1 MDASRLLRY
10 GRAMRAID
18 RYARLGGRRFHY
30 LDWGTRGAPAVL
42 MLHGGAQ
49 TAHSFDEVAP
59 VLARGHHV
67 VCLDQR
73 GHGDTA
79 WAPRYR
85 RNDFVADIDAMLD
98 HLGWETA
105 SLVGMSLG
113 GLNAI
118 AFAASCPAR
127 MRTLVVVDVVP
138 SVAPEGRDAIA
149 KQLSVQEFASFDD
162 AVAMAHAFNPRR
174 TLENIRERLGHAM
187 RGFPDGRWRYKFD
200 PDIVSG
206 AHDLERQWADVRRI
220 RCPALLVR
228 GAESPIVTHEGTERF
243 LALVPGSRTAE
254 VAGAGHSVMGD
265 NPTGFLDAV
274 GPFLARHGA

>member
-1 MDASRLLRY
+1 MPRARDRHVTLR
-10 GRAMRAID
+10 G
-18 RYARLGGRRFHY
+18 LRFHY
-30 LDWGTRGAPAVL
+30 LDWGTAGAPPVL

-59 VLARGHHV
+59 PTARRHHV

-73 GHGDTA
+73 GHGDSD

-85 RNDFVADIDAMLD
+85 RVDFVGDTSALIDR
-98 HLGWETA
+98 LGWRTA

-113 GLNAI
+113 GLNSI
-118 AFAASCPAR
+118 AFAAAHPERLRA
-127 MRTLVVVDVVP
+127 LVVVDVVP
-138 SVAPEGRDAIA
+138 SVAPEGREAIA

-162 AVAMAHAFNPRR
+162 AVAAAHAFNPRR

-200 PDIVSG
+200 PEIGDAAGDI
-206 AHDLERQWADVRRI
+206 ERMWAEVRRI
-220 RCPALLVR
+220 RCPTLLVR
-228 GAESPIVTHEGTERF
+228 GAESPILTDEGTARF
-243 LALVPGSRTAE
+243 LRTVPGSRAAE

-265 NPTGFLDAV
+265 NPAGFLAAV
-274 GPFLARHGA
+274 APFLARHGV